1 MEESVKDRLLDF
13 LSYQRISINKFEK
26 TAGLSIG
33 YMKSLRHAPSAD
45 KLKQILDAFPDLS
58 RAWLLTGEGPMLVG
72 ESCTDP
78 NTIPLIP
85 DMAVGGLPD
94 GVDISGYKETDCPR
108 CVSPEPSADFAI
120 DVTGDS
126 MAPDYPSGCRV
137 YLTTDTSGRPIR
149 YGEVYVLDT
158 AEGILLKRVFEAST
172 PDHLRL
178 VSINAEYPPYNFPKS
193 EIRGLYRVISR
204 LIKQ

>member
-1 MEESVKDRLLDF
+1 MEESTKDRILKF
-13 LSYQRISINKFEK
+13 ISETGITINKFERL
-26 TAGLSIG
+26 AGLSVG
-33 YMKSLRHAPSAD
+33 YIRQLRHTPSVE
-45 KLKQILDAFPDLS
+45 KLNQIETAFPDLS

-126 MAPDYPSGCRV
+126 MSPDYPSGCRV

-158 AEGILLKRVFEAST
+158 AEGILLKRVFEAGT

>member
-1 MEESVKDRLLDF
+1 MTTTDRINEILRD
-13 LSYQRISINKFEK
+13 RGISINSLARGNTSLQRKLNRQLSEGSAL
-26 TAGLSIG
+26 TADIVNVVLEHI
-33 YMKSLRHAPSAD
+33 
-45 KLKQILDAFPDLS
+45 PDIDPM
-58 RAWLLTGEGPMLVG
+58 WVLTGEDRPMA
-72 ESCTDP
+72 DP

-126 MAPDYPSGCRV
+126 MSPDYPSGCRV
-137 YLTTDTSGRPIR
+137 YLSTDTSRRPIR

>member
-1 MEESVKDRLLDF
+1 MADTIKERLLMF
-13 LSYQRISINKFEK
+13 MSYRGLGQSKFEK
-26 TAGLSIG
+26 ISGLSNG
-33 YMKSLRHAPSAD
+33 YINSLRRAPGAE
-45 KLKQILDAFPDLS
+45 KLEQILDAFPDLS

-126 MAPDYPSGCRV
+126 MSPDYPSGCRV

-158 AEGILLKRVFEAST
+158 AEGILLKRVFEAGT